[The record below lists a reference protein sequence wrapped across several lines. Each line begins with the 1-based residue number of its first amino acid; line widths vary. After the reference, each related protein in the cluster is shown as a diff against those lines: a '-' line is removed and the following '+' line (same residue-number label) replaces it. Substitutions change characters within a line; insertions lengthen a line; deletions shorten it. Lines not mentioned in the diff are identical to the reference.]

1 MENIVV
7 VNNNIWIRTLNNAKL
22 VILLAQM
29 DVKVKKTVVNQD
41 NFWIISKNVFNVMNL
56 ALKNTVAKVQKR
68 NTVIVT

>member
-1 MENIVV
+1 
-7 VNNNIWIRTLNNAKL
+7 
-22 VILLAQM
+22 M